1 MKEVAEIKKEADEQR
16 GEGSRMPSL
25 LSEVESERDAIYAAL
40 AKKPEPPPEPEE
52 RPEEKAE
59 EKVEEKAEF
68 VPEDKPQ
75 DEEKTVPYG
84 ALKEEREKR
93 KELARRVKELEE
105 AFKQAAEDNKKLVEL
120 MSAKS
125 EDEPITDYEKEML
138 SLRKQLKAA
147 LAEIESMKKSVERD
161 RQAASEAQIKSL
173 VERTGEELAKEGF
186 EGFQDFIPQVVMAM
200 RAEGIE
206 AAEETPEIWKRVYKE
221 QVWPKYVGKYR
232 PSKKAEKEELKK
244 EASLIKSPGKTEPPK
259 KEEEWTPKTYAQWR
273 QSQSFV

>member
-1 MKEVAEIKKEADEQR
+1 
-16 GEGSRMPSL
+16 MPLL
-25 LSEVESERDAIYAAL
+25 LSEAETERDAIYAAL

-52 RPEEKAE
+52 RPEDEAEEKAE
-59 EKVEEKAEF
+59 EKAEFIPEEK
-68 VPEDKPQ
+68 PQ
-75 DEEKTVPYG
+75 EEEKTVPYG

-93 KELARRVKELEE
+93 KELARRVKELED
-105 AFKQAAEDNKKLVEL
+105 AFRQAAEDNKRLTEL
-120 MSAKS
+120 LSAKPD
-125 EDEPITDYEKEML
+125 EEPITDYEKEML

-161 RQAASEAQIKSL
+161 RQAASEAQIKTL
-173 VERTGEELAKEGF
+173 VERTGEELAREGY
-186 EGFQDFIPQVVMAM
+186 EGFQDFIPQVVQAM

-206 AAEETPEIWKRVYKE
+206 AADETPEIWKRVYKE
-221 QVWPKYVGKYR
+221 QVWPKYIGKYK

-244 EASLIKSPGKTEPPK
+244 EASLIKSPGKTETPK

>member
-1 MKEVAEIKKEADEQR
+1 MREVAEVKKEADEQR
-16 GEGSRMPSL
+16 GEGSKMPLL
-25 LSEVESERDAIYAAL
+25 LSEAETERDAIYAAL

-52 RPEEKAE
+52 RPEDEAEEKAE
-59 EKVEEKAEF
+59 EKAEFIPEEK
-68 VPEDKPQ
+68 PQ
-75 DEEKTVPYG
+75 EEEKTVPYG

-93 KELARRVKELEE
+93 KELARRVKELED
-105 AFKQAAEDNKKLVEL
+105 AFRQAAEDNKRLTEL
-120 MSAKS
+120 LSAKS
-125 EDEPITDYEKEML
+125 EEEPITDYEKEML

-147 LAEIESMKKSVERD
+147 LAEIDSMKKSVERD
-161 RQAASEAQIKSL
+161 RQAASEVQIKTL

-186 EGFQDFIPQVVMAM
+186 EGFQDFIPQVVQAM

-221 QVWPKYVGKYR
+221 QVWPKYIGKYK

>member
-40 AKKPEPPPEPEE
+40 AKKPKPPPEPEE
-52 RPEEKAE
+52 RTEEKAE

-105 AFKQAAEDNKKLVEL
+105 AFKQAAEDNKRLAERA
-120 MSAKS
+120 SAQS
-125 EDEPITDYEKEML
+125 EEEPITDYEKEL
-138 SLRKQLKAA
+138 ISLRKENRAMRDELKALKA
-147 LAEIESMKKSVERD
+147 SIDRD
-161 RQAASEAQIKSL
+161 RQAASEVQIKTL
-173 VERTGEELAKEGF
+173 VERTGYELAKEGF
-186 EGFQDFIPQVVMAM
+186 EGFQDFIPQVVQAM

>member
-105 AFKQAAEDNKKLVEL
+105 AFKQAAEDNKRLAERA
-120 MSAKS
+120 SAQS
-125 EDEPITDYEKEML
+125 EEEPITDYEKEL
-138 SLRKQLKAA
+138 ISLRKENRAMRDELKALKA
-147 LAEIESMKKSVERD
+147 SIDRD
-161 RQAASEAQIKSL
+161 RQAASEVQIKTL
-173 VERTGEELAKEGF
+173 VERTGDELAKEGF
-186 EGFQDFIPQVVMAM
+186 EGFQDFIPQVVQAM

-244 EASLIKSPGKTEPPK
+244 KASLIKSPGKTEPPK